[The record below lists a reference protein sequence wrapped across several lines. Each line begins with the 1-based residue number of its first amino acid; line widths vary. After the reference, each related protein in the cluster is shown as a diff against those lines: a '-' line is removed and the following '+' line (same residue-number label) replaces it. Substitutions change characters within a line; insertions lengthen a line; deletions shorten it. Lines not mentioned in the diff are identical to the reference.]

1 MDADAAASAHN
12 RSCREEKKKVSFD
25 VPPDEGL
32 RPLSSSMSR
41 YSPLPRIGSGG
52 VGGVSEHRQ
61 QAMIRPT
68 SKQQTPRLAAAEK
81 TLDPQVASKSSVLIG
96 LRLPSGKKLEK
107 SWPSTTLL
115 DTVLDFAIAEMRKE
129 NKFANKV
136 NYSLLRMPNDLLRNV
151 RESLAFYKL
160 EDRTM
165 LFVIA
170 KKSLVSK

>member
-1 MDADAAASAHN
+1 
-12 RSCREEKKKVSFD
+12 
-25 VPPDEGL
+25 
-32 RPLSSSMSR
+32 
-41 YSPLPRIGSGG
+41 
-52 VGGVSEHRQ
+52 
-61 QAMIRPT
+61 MIRPT